1 MGDTVPVDLK
11 MILPESRIAAM
22 KKAGLW
28 PDILLTD
35 MLDKWV
41 AEQPD
46 AIAITGFNS
55 MRRRRESLSYRQLDI
70 LSRRIALGLVHYG
83 VGKGDMV
90 SFQLPNWWEFVAL
103 HLACV
108 RIGAI
113 TNPVM
118 PIFREREL
126 SFMLDF
132 AETKVIFVP
141 REFRGFDHPAMM
153 ADLRRNLPAL
163 EHVFVLGGEG
173 AQSFEENFLLRRHED
188 ELDGPAIFAARRMG
202 PNDVN
207 EMLYTSGTTGQPKGV
222 MHTANTQFAN
232 LRAIAPAIGLGR
244 SDILLMGSPLAH
256 QTGFL
261 YGIMMPLYLGI
272 KTVYQDVWDART
284 AAQLIQEEKV
294 TYSMA
299 STPFLADL
307 TDTPDVH
314 KYDISSL
321 RLFLCGGA
329 PIPRVLTERATKE
342 LDIKVLA
349 LWGMSENGA
358 LTITRPDD
366 PLEKVFNTDGKAA
379 PGTEVRI
386 VDDKGHPLPPDT
398 EGLLQSRGCT
408 QFVGYMK
415 KPEMHGTDADGW
427 FDTGDYARM
436 DSDGYIRITGR
447 AKDILIRGGE
457 NIPVVE
463 VEELLY
469 RHPAI
474 VDAAI
479 VGMPDPR
486 LGERGC
492 AFVTLAPG
500 SELSLAQMVSYLS
513 DAKLARNYM
522 PERLEVITEMPRT
535 ASGKIQKFILRDIA
549 KGFSA

>member
-1 MGDTVPVDLK
+1 MPPDLK
-11 MILPESRIAAM
+11 VILPESRIAAM
-22 KKAGLW
+22 KLAGLW

-35 MLDKWV
+35 MLDRWV
-41 AEQPD
+41 ASQPD
-46 AIAITGFNS
+46 TIAIAGFNS
-55 MRRRRESLSYRQLDI
+55 MRRRRESLSFRQLDQF
-70 LSRRIALGLVHYG
+70 SRRIALGLVHYG
-83 VGKGDMV
+83 VAPGDMV

-113 TNPVM
+113 SNPVM

-126 SFMLDF
+126 SFMLGF
-132 AETKVIFVP
+132 AETKVVFVP

-173 AQSFEENFLLRRHED
+173 SQSFEENFLLRRHED
-188 ELDGPAIFAARRMG
+188 EMNAQAIFAARRMG

-222 MHTANTQFAN
+222 MHTANTQFGSLQPLA
-232 LRAIAPAIGLGR
+232 AAIGLGHA
-244 SDILLMGSPLAH
+244 DTLLMGSPLAH

-272 KTVYQDVWDART
+272 KVIYQDIWDARI
-284 AAQLIQEEKV
+284 AAQMVQDEKV
-294 TYSMA
+294 TYTMA

-307 TDTPDVH
+307 TDHPDVL

-321 RLFLCGGA
+321 RLFMCGGA
-329 PIPRVLTERATKE
+329 PIPRVLTERATRE
-342 LDIKVLA
+342 LNINVLA

-358 LTITRPDD
+358 LTVTRPDD
-366 PLEKVFNTDGKAA
+366 PMGKVFNTDGRAI

-386 VDDKGHPLPPDT
+386 VDEQGRPAPVDT
-398 EGLLQSRGCT
+398 EGLLQARGCT

-436 DSDGYIRITGR
+436 DADGYIRITGR

-457 NIPVVE
+457 NVPVVE

-492 AFVTLAPG
+492 AFVTLTPG
-500 SELSLAQMVSYLS
+500 SSLSFAEMASYLT

-522 PERLEVITEMPRT
+522 PERLEVIAEMPRT
-535 ASGKIQKFILRDIA
+535 ASGKIQKFKLRDIA
-549 KGFSA
+549 KEFSV